1 MTFKHNKKYMCKHL
15 NTCSICAPEGH
26 LNNLFA
32 EGWQFHSVFT
42 AGIANGGTAEYVIL
56 YKQED
61 TCE

>member
-26 LNNLFA
+26 LNNLFE

-42 AGIANGGTAEYVIL
+42 VWLGSHDTAEYAVL

-61 TCE
+61 